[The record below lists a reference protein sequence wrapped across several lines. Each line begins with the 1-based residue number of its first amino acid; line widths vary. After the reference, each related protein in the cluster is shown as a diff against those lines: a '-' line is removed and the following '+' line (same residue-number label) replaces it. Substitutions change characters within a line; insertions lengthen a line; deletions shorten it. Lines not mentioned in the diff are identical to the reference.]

1 MLKKWKC
8 ISNIESE
15 AIELPKKWAWKL
27 IFCLFPAFLR
37 AKPTV
42 QWYIHFMV
50 NFVDMK
56 SIGWE
61 RRQRC
66 RRIGGFAKA
75 FSSWLVVR
83 AFFPS
88 DSPPARQL
96 RANSSVSTETQH
108 LSLKGG
114 SYMKRE
120 ISDGSVDLNS
130 SVIFLDVK
138 KTLSAWFNNSDI
150 GRKDDML
157 RLWCFQVEVVLCKF
171 EKYVRNFCLPQLSH
185 AKKQVKLKIKVELQK
200 YQW

>member
-1 MLKKWKC
+1 MSFSKLHFRLTMLCQPFFSPCSFRPIDLQLHRAQICWK
-8 ISNIESE
+8 SES
-15 AIELPKKWAWKL
+15 AFQIFSLKGLNFQKKWAWKL

-42 QWYIHFMV
+42 QGYIHFMV
-50 NFVDMK
+50 NFVQMK

-66 RRIGGFAKA
+66 DTIGGFAKA
-75 FSSWLVVR
+75 FSSWLAVR

-88 DSPPARQL
+88 DSPLARQL

-108 LSLKGG
+108 LSFQGG

-120 ISDGSVDLNS
+120 ISGGSVDLNS
-130 SVIFLDVK
+130 SVIFHDVK

-150 GRKDDML
+150 GRKDDM
-157 RLWCFQVEVVLCKF
+157 
-171 EKYVRNFCLPQLSH
+171 
-185 AKKQVKLKIKVELQK
+185 
-200 YQW
+200 

>member
-1 MLKKWKC
+1 MHFQYLVW
-8 ISNIESE
+8 SNWTF
-15 AIELPKKWAWKL
+15 KKWAWKL
-27 IFCLFPAFLR
+27 TFCLFPAFLR

-50 NFVDMK
+50 NFVHMK

-88 DSPPARQL
+88 DPPLARQL

-108 LSLKGG
+108 LSFQGG
-114 SYMKRE
+114 SNHKVKRE
-120 ISDGSVDLNS
+120 TSGDSVDLNS
-130 SVIFLDVK
+130 SVTSFK
-138 KTLSAWFNNSDI
+138 EALSVYFDNSDI
-150 GRKDDML
+150 GGKDYML
-157 RLWCFQVEVVLCKF
+157 RLWCFQVEVVFVQIREICAEF
-171 EKYVRNFCLPQLSH
+171 LPTSTFSH
-185 AKKQVKLKIKVELQK
+185 REAGENIIKVELQK
-200 YQW
+200 